1 MLTFD
6 ARPADGAPRA
16 GVHALVI
23 GVSSYPHLP
32 GGSAAQPGSAAAG
45 LGLTQLAAPALTA
58 YRVHQWL
65 IDHREELPVP
75 LHTVRLLLAPS
86 AEELDAEPSI
96 GRPPAGQ
103 PTHAG
108 IRAALNDWR
117 ADLARFAKS
126 MAFFFYSGHGLGG
139 TGEDALMLAADFGDP
154 AVELL
159 DRAVSITDVEQGM
172 APPRPGGARTIG
184 RRQVYFVDACR
195 NRPPGL
201 TADTA
206 RVPTVWDEQ
215 VDTAEADR
223 ELAILLA
230 TINGQQAYVGAP
242 REATVFGQALLE
254 CLDGAAAEAAEP
266 DGSIR
271 WSVSTATISS
281 RLPERMEERTA
292 QLRVRQSFR
301 PGRQLMPIRLVTFAE
316 TPRLEVT
323 FPVTGPTP
331 AANLRVDLTDLSGVT
346 SFNPLE
352 LPVRAHPVPMGHYG
366 IVARAVVPP
375 PTEERRAVRTLRP
388 PRHEFAVDL

>member
-1 MLTFD
+1 
-6 ARPADGAPRA
+6 
-16 GVHALVI
+16 VHALVI

-32 GGSAAQPGSAAAG
+32 GGSAAQPGSPGAG

-58 YRVHQWL
+58 YQVHQWL
-65 IDHREELPVP
+65 LDHRDELPVP

-86 AEELDAEPSI
+86 ADELEGIVQAGEP
-96 GRPPAGQ
+96 
-103 PTHAG
+103 TYAG

-154 AVELL
+154 AVDLL
-159 DRAVSITDVEQGM
+159 DRAVSVTDVEQGM

-184 RRQVYFVDACR
+184 RRQAYFVDACR

-201 TADTA
+201 TVDSAL
-206 RVPTVWDEQ
+206 VPTVWDEQ

-242 REATVFGQALLE
+242 GEATVFGQALLE
-254 CLDGAAAEAAEP
+254 CLEGAAAEA
-266 DGSIR
+266 DGDLR
-271 WSVSTATISS
+271 WSVGTAGISS

-292 QLRVRQSFR
+292 RLRVRQSFR

-316 TPRLEVT
+316 TPRVEVT
-323 FPVTGPTP
+323 FPVTGATP
-331 AANLRVDLTDLSGVT
+331 AANLRVDLSDLTGVT

-375 PTEERRAVRTLRP
+375 PTEERRAVRILRP